1 MGQCAI
7 TLIPTMTDYRAA
19 CKLLFLCLL
28 VRADVSA
35 SLWNISGPLCPNG
48 NLTFSDL
55 PTVRR
60 IQLSDRF
67 TVSWGDVLE
76 NGDCATGLY
85 VKWWIKGDLTPKEDR
100 ISTKTQTIDVTVS
113 GYFLYSS
120 VVFFQV
126 K

>member
-1 MGQCAI
+1 MRDYCA
-7 TLIPTMTDYRAA
+7 AS
-19 CKLLFLCLL
+19 KLLYLCLL

-35 SLWNISGPLCPNG
+35 VFSGASVWDITGPLCPNG

-55 PTVRR
+55 PTVKR

-76 NGDCATGLY
+76 NGVCATGLY
-85 VKWWIKGDLTPKEDR
+85 VKWWIQGNITPEYQQD
-100 ISTKTQTIDVTVS
+100 ISTKTKTVDVRVS
-113 GYFLYSS
+113 GYYLYSS

-126 K
+126 R